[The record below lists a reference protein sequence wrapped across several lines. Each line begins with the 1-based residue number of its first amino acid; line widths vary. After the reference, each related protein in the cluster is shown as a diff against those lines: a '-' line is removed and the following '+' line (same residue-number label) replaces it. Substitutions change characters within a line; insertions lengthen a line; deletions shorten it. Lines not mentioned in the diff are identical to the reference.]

1 MPPLNYIRTAAT
13 EGPVARTEIGSP
25 VQKANLKSVGLGV
38 TTAYGRTQMESGFA
52 RAMTYAGASVP
63 KVRTNGEG
71 WIGGEW
77 HVVTSDGG
85 GPVRAIVDTTAKGD
99 FRQGIELENL
109 VQVPGQRGEIRKQ
122 ADGAGG
128 NGGGGNAGRNNIVSK
143 LFARFALQKRAD
155 NINQNFEYKFRVPRG
170 LSCTGT
176 VGNATNVCV
185 MNVVNTSPAGPFGNA
200 VVFQSGTE
208 GQNSTS
214 GTAPGD
220 NNNGGSTDDNSLT
233 GPAKDTKG
241 PASPAPGADNGSP
254 NGGNKSG
261 GTDDNTIDGGGNNN
275 KNGNDKLRVRAA
287 RRALPVVAASGH
299 HSEGKG
305 HSKDKV
311 RRFFTA

>member
-77 HVVTSDGG
+77 HVVTS
-85 GPVRAIVDTTAKGD
+85 AS
-99 FRQGIELENL
+99 IELENL

-176 VGNATNVCV
+176 
-185 MNVVNTSPAGPFGNA
+185 
-200 VVFQSGTE
+200 
-208 GQNSTS
+208 NSTS

-275 KNGNDKLRVRAA
+275 KNGNDN
-287 RRALPVVAASGH
+287 
-299 HSEGKG
+299 EGKG